1 MSARCDAE
9 ITMTDMAAVVL
20 TDESLSWLRIADEVT
35 FRWRSG
41 DDHVIR
47 AELKRSIS
55 ARQHHFWREMSVAGD
70 VHHLDRGLTPQDHR
84 CFTSLS
90 GAKASWRTTVN
101 ALRAGDK
108 MSLRWIAS
116 NNTKNLRDVGYH
128 ADELYLRAARLE
140 RGTRK
145 VYEWLLH
152 YQVGPDNSARMIRDA
167 GQSKQVEQDAD
178 VTFTTDAWVATIA
191 GLVPGG
197 RRRYA
202 HAAVSPEVAASLG
215 DELHIGTVS
224 VGILCDADRDPDEV
238 VVIDREWRKE
248 LGVAWMAPPEVIAAG
263 AGAVAF
269 HAELRAGGTS
279 WADAPFLAIAAAGD
293 SHST

>member
-1 MSARCDAE
+1 
-9 ITMTDMAAVVL
+9 MTGMTL
-20 TDESLSWLRIADEVT
+20 TDESLSWLRMADEVT
-35 FRWRSG
+35 FHHRGG
-41 DDHVIR
+41 DGHVIR

-70 VHHLDRGLTPQDHR
+70 VHHLDRGLAPTIDEDHR
-84 CFTSLS
+84 CFTSIS
-90 GAKASWRTTVN
+90 GDNASWRTTVN

-108 MSLRWIAS
+108 VSLRWIAS

-128 ADELYLRAARLE
+128 ADELYLRAARRK
-140 RGTRK
+140 RGIHK
-145 VYEWLLH
+145 VFEWLIH
-152 YQVGPDNSARMIRDA
+152 YQVGPDNSARMIHDA
-167 GQSKQVEQDAD
+167 GQSKLAGQSAD

-197 RRRYA
+197 QRRYA
-202 HAAVSPEVAASLG
+202 CATVSPEVAASLG

-224 VGILCDADRDPDEV
+224 VGIIGDADRDPDEV
-238 VVIDREWRKE
+238 VVIDREWCKE
-248 LGVAWMAPPEVIAAG
+248 LGVAWMVPPEVIAAG
-263 AGAVAF
+263 AGAVVF